1 MFYFFGKTAEVWW
14 KGFSVVPDEF
24 TDKAIRNYGAYQTFY
39 HNTPPTLDGK
49 LPEEALWKMNQPG
62 FLRYTPERYAG
73 SVFQAVVLDPAPK
86 IIDWDG
92 TFNMPLNG
100 LANPKH
106 KDSKNIDFIYE

>member
-86 IIDWDG
+86 IIDWV
-92 TFNMPLNG
+92 
-100 LANPKH
+100 
-106 KDSKNIDFIYE
+106 SNIVYSGWNIQHAPQRSCQYQAQRL